1 MSTRTCAVNDCG
13 QLMPTGDNSTACPSC
28 WSKLDQNLGEIPSL
42 EVELDTTMA
51 RQTASG
57 TNNGPRSAERPLP
70 YNVAASDALRLLH
83 ATLWPWVKEG
93 LDTHP
98 QTPLP
103 YPNITG
109 MAAAL
114 MHLHG
119 WLITHPEGWQA
130 IDEITYACTQ
140 ARQAI
145 DRAPDRTYAGTCDTV
160 DAATQ
165 TPCAEELYAIDGHTT
180 VICPSCSWERDVKQ
194 WRYARLE
201 EASDQ
206 LLTLSE
212 MTRAVAE
219 TQSETIDRKR
229 LENWVRRGRLIRA
242 GHIGAVA
249 TYRVGDVLDLL
260 VVSQRRAV

>member
-1 MSTRTCAVNDCG
+1 
-13 QLMPTGDNSTACPSC
+13 MPTGDNSTACPDC

-70 YNVAASDALRLLH
+70 YNVAASDAIRLLH

-98 QTPLP
+98 HTPLP
-103 YPNITG
+103 YPSTTG
-109 MAAAL
+109 MAVAL

-119 WLITHPEGWQA
+119 WLITHPEGFQA
-130 IDEITYACTQ
+130 IEEICYACTQ